1 MKSNLDAAERGSYG
15 ANNTASSVLKDDRI
29 HRAGISPRV
38 ASGIRK
44 AGGLSSFMIKL
55 IDLLLVES
63 TPSMPAKTRRA
74 TAVKQQE
81 TKQQNDGKR
90 RANHLATKPCYPST
104 WQHKKFIYK

>member
-63 TPSMPAKTRRA
+63 TPSTPSMPAKTRRA

-90 RANHLATKPCYPST
+90 RANHRATKPCYPST
-104 WQHKKFIYK
+104 

>member
-1 MKSNLDAAERGSYG
+1 MKSNLDAAERGSYE

-29 HRAGISPRV
+29 HRAGISPRA

-90 RANHLATKPCYPST
+90 RANHRATKPCYPST
-104 WQHKKFIYK
+104 